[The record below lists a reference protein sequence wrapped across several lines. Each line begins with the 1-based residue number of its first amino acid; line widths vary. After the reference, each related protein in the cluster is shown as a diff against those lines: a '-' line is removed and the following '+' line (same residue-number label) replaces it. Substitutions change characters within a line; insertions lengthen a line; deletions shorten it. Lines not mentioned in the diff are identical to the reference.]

1 MYNAKTVTTIWE
13 VSTVGVRAKTV
24 RLVILSGFAVL
35 KVCTL
40 GTLMCL
46 RQGIASG
53 MDLVL

>member
-35 KVCTL
+35 RVCTL